1 MSGPVSP
8 TAVIDLCDVSPRRI
22 TELAF
27 LTAMLE
33 QLPHA
38 SSCCITH
45 PTVPTAL
52 LPRGAEV
59 LSSWTTTAGLELVA
73 TDGRCIY
80 RIEAYKTIVVTVSA
94 PTQADAT
101 LATAAVVERAGDP
114 PAGRF
119 PAWVWHAT
127 DRGGTLRRRDLEGPA
142 WPSVAHNYPPA
153 ARDRL
158 TSLMARDGL
167 ESAEARLILL
177 HGEPGTGK
185 TTAIRALLRAW
196 APWCEAHIIGDPD
209 RLFDNVAYLL
219 EVVGRPP
226 AHTAP
231 TLTAAASGD
240 RWKLLVAEDTD
251 TFLRSTAGKDA
262 GHGLS
267 RLLNVTDGLLG
278 QAENTLVLLTT
289 NEDLARLHPA
299 IIRPG
304 RCLASIELTR
314 FAKADA
320 DQWLTRH
327 GGTAAARSGDATLA
341 ELYELE
347 RNGTRPAPILTTG
360 TYL

>member
-73 TDGRCIY
+73 TDGRCVY

-101 LATAAVVERAGDP
+101 LATAAVLERAGDP

-231 TLTAAASGD
+231 TLTAAASG
-240 RWKLLVAEDTD
+240 
-251 TFLRSTAGKDA
+251 TAGSSSSPRTPTPSSAAPQARMPATASA
-262 GHGLS
+262 GS
-267 RLLNVTDGLLG
+267 STSPT
-278 QAENTLVLLTT
+278 ASS
-289 NEDLARLHPA
+289 ARPRTPSCCSPPMKTWPA
-299 IIRPG
+299 STRRSSAPAAA
-304 RCLASIELTR
+304 LPASNSPASQKPTPTSGSPATEPR
-314 FAKADA
+314 R
-320 DQWLTRH
+320 RH
-327 GGTAAARSGDATLA
+327 GAAARHWPSSTNS
-341 ELYELE
+341 
-347 RNGTRPAPILTTG
+347 NGTAPDRHRP
-360 TYL
+360 

>member
-8 TAVIDLCDVSPRRI
+8 TAVVDLCEVTPRRI
-22 TELAF
+22 TEVAF
-27 LTAMLE
+27 LAAMLE

-38 SSCCITH
+38 SSCFITH

-52 LPRGAEV
+52 LPSDAEV

-73 TDGRCIY
+73 TDGRCVY

-94 PTQADAT
+94 PTQADAMQ
-101 LATAAVVERAGDP
+101 ATATVLERAGEP

-119 PAWVWHAT
+119 PAWVWHGTAL
-127 DRGGTLRRRDLEGPA
+127 GGTLRRRDLEGPA
-142 WPSVAHNYPPA
+142 WPTVAHNYPGPA
-153 ARDRL
+153 RNQL
-158 TSLMARDGL
+158 TSLLAREGL
-167 ESAEARLILL
+167 DSAEARLILL

-196 APWCEAHIIGDPD
+196 STWCEAHIIGDPD

-231 TLTAAASGD
+231 SPTEAATGD
-240 RWKLLVAEDTD
+240 RWKVLIAEDTD
-251 TFLRSTAGKDA
+251 NFLRSTAGKEA
-262 GHGLS
+262 GNGLS

-304 RCLASIELTR
+304 RCLASIEITR
-314 FAKADA
+314 FPKPEA
-320 DQWLTRH
+320 DQWLNRH
-327 GGTAAARSGDATLA
+327 GATATAPTDGATLA
-341 ELYELE
+341 ELYQLE